1 MSPPSRPIDL
11 TCDYPCP
18 CRRGRL
24 QRITL
29 TDAFGCDR
37 CQHLFEVTE
46 QGMYLEQI
54 VTTRPQRPRWR
65 WTGKTWKSVP
75 RRDPLH
81 KFTTL
86 ELFGLLLGT
95 IVCVLILNQAIANNL
110 VYGLCLLIL
119 LIVIPGLMFWLSY
132 RQ

>member
-1 MSPPSRPIDL
+1 
-11 TCDYPCP
+11 
-18 CRRGRL
+18 L